1 MRLYV
6 ASSWRNE
13 LQPGVVER
21 LRQAG
26 HEVYDFRNPAPG
38 EAGFAWSDIDPRWQ
52 SWDRLSYVQ
61 ALGHEVARH
70 GYARDWAGMQWADAF
85 VLVQPCGRSAH
96 LEAGWAVGA
105 GKPVIVLLAE
115 GQEPELMLKLVQ
127 EVPGGGFA
135 FGLEELVESL
145 ERVETVLNPPA
156 PPRDRARRGRVEL
169 DDDADAGDVDEAI
182 DEVEEDRSAEDLRQ
196 ILSRLV
202 NRLPEGEDLI
212 DVLCRDNDDRETA
225 GQLLDK
231 VIEAL

>member
-26 HEVYDFRNPAPG
+26 HEVYDFRAPAPG
-38 EAGFAWSDIDPRWQ
+38 EDGFRWSEIDPAWQ
-52 SWDRLSYVQ
+52 SWDREAYVQ
-61 ALGHEVARH
+61 ALGHPIALH
-70 GYARDWAGMQWADAF
+70 GYARDWAAMQWAEAV

-105 GKPVIVLLAE
+105 GKPVLVLLAE

-156 PPRDRARRGRVEL
+156 LPRERTRRGRVEL
-169 DDDADAGDVDEAI
+169 DDDADAGDVADAI

-196 ILSRLV
+196 ILTRLV
-202 NRLPEGEDLI
+202 NRLPEGEDLV
-212 DVLCRDNDDRETA
+212 DVLCRDDDDRETA
-225 GQLLDK
+225 GQLLDE
-231 VIEAL
+231 VLEAL